1 MPVIQVEGLCK
12 VYNGAQSPV
21 HALDK
26 VSFCA
31 EKGEFLAIT
40 GPSGSGKS
48 TLMNI
53 LGCLDIPSSGMYYL
67 DNRNVSS
74 LSESN
79 LAKIRNRS
87 VGFVFQSHNLI
98 PSLTALENVEL
109 PLIYRNLPYRE
120 RRRMAE
126 QALER
131 VGLSQRAK
139 HLPCQLSG
147 GQCQRVAIARAIA
160 ADPMLILADEPTG
173 SLDPDAG
180 RQVTDILRSMAE
192 NGHTV
197 IMITHDMS
205 IAELTSRVIRIING
219 KIDGK
224 EQSHGSDKA

>member
-1 MPVIQVEGLCK
+1 MPVVQVEGLSK
-12 VYNGAQSPV
+12 VYSGAQAPV
-21 HALDK
+21 YALDK
-26 VSFCA
+26 ISFCA
-31 EKGEFLAIT
+31 DKGEFLAIT

-53 LGCLDIPSSGMYYL
+53 LGCLDIQSAGMYYL

-74 LSESN
+74 LSQGS
-79 LAKIRNRS
+79 LARIRNKS

-109 PLIYRNLPYRE
+109 PLIYRNLHYRE
-120 RRRMAE
+120 RRQLAQ

-131 VGLSQRAK
+131 VGLSDRAR

-173 SLDPDAG
+173 NLDPDAAL
-180 RQVTDILRSMAE
+180 QVTDILRSMAAK
-192 NGHTV
+192 GHTV

-205 IAELTSRVIRIING
+205 IAELTSRVIRITNG

-224 EQSHGSDKA
+224 E

>member
-26 VSFCA
+26 ISFCA

>member
-53 LGCLDIPSSGMYYL
+53 LGCLDIPSAGMYYL

-74 LSESN
+74 LSESS

-109 PLIYRNLPYRE
+109 PLIYRSLPYRE
-120 RRRMAE
+120 RRRLAE

-147 GQCQRVAIARAIA
+147 GQCQRVAVARAIA

-173 SLDPDAG
+173 SLDPDSG

-205 IAELTSRVIRIING
+205 IAELTPRVIRIING

-224 EQSHGSDKA
+224 EQLHGSDKA

>member
-1 MPVIQVEGLCK
+1 MPVVQAEGLSK
-12 VYNGAQSPV
+12 VYNGAQTPV
-21 HALDK
+21 YALDK
-26 VSFCA
+26 VSFSA
-31 EKGEFLAIT
+31 DKGEFLAIT

-53 LGCLDIPSSGMYYL
+53 LGCLDIQSAGMYYL

-74 LSESN
+74 LSQGS

-87 VGFVFQSHNLI
+87 VGFVFQNHNLI

-109 PLIYRNLPYRE
+109 PLIYRNLHYRE
-120 RRRMAE
+120 RRQMAQ

-131 VGLSQRAK
+131 VGLAQRAK

-160 ADPMLILADEPTG
+160 ADPMLVLADEPTG
-173 SLDPDAG
+173 NLDPDAAL
-180 RQVTDILRSMAE
+180 QVTDILRSMAAK
-192 NGHTV
+192 GHTV

-205 IAELTSRVIRIING
+205 IAELTSRVIRITNG

-224 EQSHGSDKA
+224 E

>member
-1 MPVIQVEGLCK
+1 MPVVQVEGLSK
-12 VYNGAQSPV
+12 VYNGTQTPV
-21 HALDK
+21 YALDK
-26 VSFCA
+26 VSFSA
-31 EKGEFLAIT
+31 DKGEFLAIT

-53 LGCLDIPSSGMYYL
+53 LGCLDIQSAGMYYL

-74 LSESN
+74 LSQGS

-87 VGFVFQSHNLI
+87 VGFVFQNHNLI

-109 PLIYRNLPYRE
+109 PLIYRNLHYRE
-120 RRRMAE
+120 RRQMAQ

-131 VGLSQRAK
+131 VGLAQRAK

-160 ADPMLILADEPTG
+160 ADPMLVLADEPTG
-173 SLDPDAG
+173 NLDPDAAL
-180 RQVTDILRSMAE
+180 QVTDILRSMAAK
-192 NGHTV
+192 GHTV

-205 IAELTSRVIRIING
+205 IAELTSRVIRITNG

-224 EQSHGSDKA
+224 E

>member
-1 MPVIQVEGLCK
+1 MPVVQVEGLSK
-12 VYNGAQSPV
+12 VYNGAQTPV
-21 HALDK
+21 YALDK
-26 VSFCA
+26 VSFSA
-31 EKGEFLAIT
+31 DKGEFLAIT

-53 LGCLDIPSSGMYYL
+53 LGCLDIQSAGMYYL

-74 LSESN
+74 LSQGS

-87 VGFVFQSHNLI
+87 VGFVFQNHNLI

-109 PLIYRNLPYRE
+109 PLIYRNLHYRE
-120 RRRMAE
+120 RRQMAQ

-131 VGLSQRAK
+131 VGLAQRAK

-160 ADPMLILADEPTG
+160 ADPMLVLADEPTG
-173 SLDPDAG
+173 NLDPDAAL
-180 RQVTDILRSMAE
+180 QVTDILRSMAAK
-192 NGHTV
+192 GHTV

-205 IAELTSRVIRIING
+205 IAELTSRVIRITNG

-224 EQSHGSDKA
+224 E